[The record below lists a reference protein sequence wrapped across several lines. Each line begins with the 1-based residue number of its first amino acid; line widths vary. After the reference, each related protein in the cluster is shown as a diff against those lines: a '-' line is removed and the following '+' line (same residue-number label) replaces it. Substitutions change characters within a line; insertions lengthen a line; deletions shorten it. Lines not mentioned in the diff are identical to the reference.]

1 MNASETEVMNRL
13 TEALTRVGST
23 EEARRSVLELLGGH
37 METSAHLAD
46 LDKLAHGILDD
57 MRFGPLFGEKNFSRD
72 LTQFIWCNPLLP
84 HLPHLK
90 DQWVFRQ
97 REIVGNALWYHST
110 YFNEFF
116 RAYNH
121 DDSVVMMFQR
131 SHYGFASVRPKNE
144 PTSPKT
150 VRFLKYLHPLIENGL
165 LNLKQWD
172 DRWLCA
178 GAVQHLA
185 DATQEAIAAVRHGKL
200 LAATGPARAIL
211 GLVNHGEASNVWLAE
226 FLSLVAAS
234 GPSTALN
241 ATAGMN
247 GTPSYKGA
255 DGRQYRLSILSA
267 PYADDGG
274 VLLARMTPVLAIA
287 RPASDT
293 NVRARDLGLSER
305 EAKVMTLA
313 VQGMGAKQIA
323 NTLGM
328 AYNTARAHLR
338 NAYAKLG
345 VSNRVE
351 AANKLQSADSIPS

>member
-1 MNASETEVMNRL
+1 MNTSETEVMNRL

-23 EEARRSVLELLGGH
+23 EDARRSVLELLGDH
-37 METSAHLAD
+37 MEATAHLAD
-46 LDKLAHGILDD
+46 LDKLARGVLDD
-57 MRFGPLFGEKNFSRD
+57 IRHGPLFNEKNFSRD
-72 LTQFIWCNPLLP
+72 LSQFIWCNPVLP
-84 HLPHLK
+84 HLPRLR
-90 DQWVFRQ
+90 DQWIFRQ
-97 REIVGNALWYHST
+97 REIVGSALWYHST
-110 YFNEFF
+110 YYNEFF
-116 RAYNH
+116 RPYNH

-131 SHYGFASVRPKNE
+131 SHYGFASVRPKGE
-144 PTSPKT
+144 ATPAKT

-211 GLVNHGEASNVWLAE
+211 GLAEHGETLNVWLNE
-226 FLSLVAAS
+226 FLGLVKAS
-234 GPSTALN
+234 APSTALN
-241 ATAGMN
+241 VTAE
-247 GTPSYKGA
+247 TSRAPSFMGA

-287 RPASDT
+287 RSSVD
-293 NVRARDLGLSER
+293 VSSRARDLGLSER
-305 EAKVMTLA
+305 EAKVMALA
-313 VQGMGAKQIA
+313 IQGAGAKQIA
-323 NTLGM
+323 TTLGM

-351 AANKLQSADSIPS
+351 AANRLQSEDSLSS

>member
-23 EEARRSVLELLGGH
+23 EDARRNVLELLSEH
-37 METSAHLAD
+37 MDASSHLAD
-46 LDKLAHGILDD
+46 LDKLARGVLDD
-57 MRFGPLFGEKNFSRD
+57 IRHGPLFNEKHFSRD
-72 LTQFIWCNPLLP
+72 LNQFIWCNPVLP
-84 HLPHLK
+84 HLPYLR
-90 DQWVFRQ
+90 DQWIFRQ
-97 REIVGNALWYHST
+97 REIVGNALWYQST
-110 YFNEFF
+110 YYNEFF
-116 RAYNH
+116 RPYNH

-131 SHYGFASVRPKNE
+131 SRYGFASVRPKNE
-144 PTSPKT
+144 PTPPKT
-150 VRFLKYLHPLIENGL
+150 LRFLKYLHPLIENGL

-200 LAATGPARAIL
+200 LAATGPARTIL
-211 GLVNHGEASNVWLAE
+211 GLAEHGETSNVWLTE
-226 FLSLVAAS
+226 FLSRVKIS
-234 GPSTALN
+234 EH
-241 ATAGMN
+241 ATTLSHTGGRN
-247 GTPSYKGA
+247 GENHFAGA

-274 VLLARMTPVLAIA
+274 VLMARMTPVLALA
-287 RPASDT
+287 RPAADIG
-293 NVRARDLGLSER
+293 NRARDLGLSER

-313 VQGMGAKQIA
+313 AQGMGAKQIA

-351 AANKLQSADSIPS
+351 AANRLSADSISN